1 MPTAPS
7 RAVRP
12 AQDVNFSGS
21 KVTLPAVPPS
31 DDLAPSD
38 DWTNLRLNQVGSR
51 RSPAGYDLV
60 YKQDGSIDF
69 ILAGPLSINE
79 SAGDLGPGDLA
90 AFALSGPLG
99 GFKDGLGGFKDG
111 LGGFKDGFG
120 GFKDGLGGFKDGL
133 GDLGGFKDGLGGF
146 KDGFGGFKDG
156 FGSSGDCGL
165 GDKGGGD
172 LLNGQGE
179 VNAKHATDL
188 ARTPPNEFNATQG
201 SNHYVT
207 VTFKA
212 PNLGGVQ
219 FYTVRRVAGSIPVI
233 AKSSIVPGM
242 ITQANGVFS
251 MTDLDSHRLKAGAAY
266 SYFATATYLVEAD
279 GGGTES
285 VESEI
290 SRVVTLNI
298 LNDPPAITS
307 TSLRSSSP
315 PTAPRWRCPSPSAI
329 PRATT
334 RAATRSRISR
344 SARRPPPSTPP

>member
-1 MPTAPS
+1 MAAS
-7 RAVRP
+7 R
-12 AQDVNFSGS
+12 
-21 KVTLPAVPPS
+21 T
-31 DDLAPSD
+31 
-38 DWTNLRLNQVGSR
+38 
-51 RSPAGYDLV
+51 
-60 YKQDGSIDF
+60 
-69 ILAGPLSINE
+69 
-79 SAGDLGPGDLA
+79 
-90 AFALSGPLG
+90 
-99 GFKDGLGGFKDG
+99 
-111 LGGFKDGFG
+111 
-120 GFKDGLGGFKDGL
+120 
-133 GDLGGFKDGLGGF
+133 
-146 KDGFGGFKDG
+146 G
-156 FGSSGDCGL
+156 FGSSGYCGL

-233 AKSSIVPGM
+233 AKLSIVPGM

-298 LNDPPAITS
+298 LNDPPAINVNIAPQFIATNS
-307 TSLRSSSP
+307 TTVALPFTVSDTESDNPGGNPLKDLWVSASATSLNAALIPQISFGVPGQWGQPLGESDPCWHTDRYGNGQDRHSGRHAVQRGSIPAPAVHAGDDEQHDDVHRDGECHRGDVRPGQRHPAGASHGGQPRRHEMGLYAPERRRSK
-315 PTAPRWRCPSPSAI
+315 I
-329 PRATT
+329 VH
-334 RAATRSRISR
+334 
-344 SARRPPPSTPP
+344 